1 MGLDLI
7 EGSEKPET
15 LEKKRFRNRAP
26 PSPVSIKVGSG
37 NGRDRDTPTGS
48 NTDFHGGWGEGAPN

>member
-15 LEKKRFRNRAP
+15 LEKNDSATAPP